1 MEALSE
7 PLTPVLSHPSSSTRN
22 EGRDNVGLG
31 HYWLPS
37 AQLTLAGTG
46 WTQECPV
53 AIDDQVPCLVLL
65 QSGKLLQFIWLH
77 IIP

>member
-22 EGRDNVGLG
+22 EGRDNVGLA
-31 HYWLPS
+31 HYWLRS
-37 AQLTLAGTG
+37 AQLTHD
-46 WTQECPV
+46 TQECPV
-53 AIDDQVPCLVLL
+53 ATDDQVPCLVLL